1 MWELHCQQA
10 GGILGDEMG
19 LGKTIQI
26 IAFLAGL
33 SYSKL
38 KTRGSNYRQGTPH
51 GHTIIS
57 LFIYCIYGN
66 CFSFRVKKKKG
77 QKIFSIYIYILKK
90 RKWGSIIIGPTI
102 F

>member
-19 LGKTIQI
+19 LGKTIQV

-38 KTRGSNYRQGTPH
+38 KTRGSNYRQETPRVQTPEMLLWSQT
-51 GHTIIS
+51 HTHTHTPMHWS
-57 LFIYCIYGN
+57 E
-66 CFSFRVKKKKG
+66 
-77 QKIFSIYIYILKK
+77 
-90 RKWGSIIIGPTI
+90 
-102 F
+102 

>member
-38 KTRGSNYRQGTPH
+38 KTRGSNYRQETPL
-51 GHTIIS
+51 GHKFLVCIS
-57 LFIYCIYGN
+57 TVFMEI
-66 CFSFRVKKKKG
+66 
-77 QKIFSIYIYILKK
+77 
-90 RKWGSIIIGPTI
+90 
-102 F
+102 